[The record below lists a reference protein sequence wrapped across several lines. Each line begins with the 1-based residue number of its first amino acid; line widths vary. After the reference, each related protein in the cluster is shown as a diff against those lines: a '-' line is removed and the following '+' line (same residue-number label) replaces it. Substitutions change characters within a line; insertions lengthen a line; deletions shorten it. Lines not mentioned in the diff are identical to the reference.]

1 MNDIEKK
8 LEALK
13 ADFLGK
19 LEALQKEA
27 EKQKKQEEPKSWKP
41 AYEQDYFTLSCDF
54 KVCKYTNYEER
65 FDEGVISA
73 GNCFPAKE
81 RAEQVAEKMRL
92 LLRLEQL
99 HDMLCP
105 DYVPDYEDDDEVK
118 SHVYFDHS
126 LDRYD
131 ISYSTRRENPC
142 MVAFDTKKNALK
154 AAEILNKELEE
165 SGGAHVDPYH
175 YEINFLPEMIQPI
188 TFTSS
193 D

>member
-13 ADFLGK
+13 VEFLGK
-19 LEALQKEA
+19 LEEMQKEA
-27 EKQKKQEEPKSWKP
+27 EEQKKQEELKPWKP
-41 AYEQDYFTLSCDF
+41 KDGEDYFYIGIDF
-54 KVCKYTNYEER
+54 TIDSWENVDDDTDKRNFR
-65 FDEGVISA
+65 I
-73 GNCFPAKE
+73 GNCFPTEE
-81 RAEQVAEKMRL
+81 RAEQVARKIRL
-92 LLRLEQL
+92 LLQLEQL

-126 LDRYD
+126 LYRYD

-142 MVAFDTKKNALK
+142 MVSFDTKKNALK

-165 SGGAHVDPYH
+165 S
-175 YEINFLPEMIQPI
+175 E
-188 TFTSS
+188 
-193 D
+193 

>member
-8 LEALK
+8 LETLK
-13 ADFLGK
+13 AEFLEK
-19 LEALQKEA
+19 LEELKKEA
-27 EKQKKQEEPKSWKP
+27 ETQKKQEEPKPWKP
-41 AYEQDYFTLSCDF
+41 EVGEEYFTIANSVDT
-54 KVCKYTNYEER
+54 VQYIYYGDGI
-65 FDEGVISA
+65 DEVNIPS
-73 GNCFPAKE
+73 GNCFKTKK
-81 RAEQVAEKMRL
+81 RAEQVAKKMRL
-92 LLRLEQL
+92 LLGLEQL

-165 SGGAHVDPYH
+165 S
-175 YEINFLPEMIQPI
+175 E
-188 TFTSS
+188 
-193 D
+193 

>member
-13 ADFLGK
+13 AEFFEK
-19 LEALQKEA
+19 LEVLEKEA
-27 EKQKKQEEPKSWKP
+27 EMQKKQEEPKPWKP
-41 AYEQDYFTLSCDF
+41 EVGEEYFTIANGVDA
-54 KVCKYTNYEER
+54 VQYIYYGDGI
-65 FDEGVISA
+65 DEVNIPS
-73 GNCFPAKE
+73 GNCFKTKK
-81 RAEQVAEKMRL
+81 RAEQVAKKMRL

-142 MVAFDTKKNALK
+142 MLAFDTKKNALK

-165 SGGAHVDPYH
+165 S
-175 YEINFLPEMIQPI
+175 E
-188 TFTSS
+188 
-193 D
+193 